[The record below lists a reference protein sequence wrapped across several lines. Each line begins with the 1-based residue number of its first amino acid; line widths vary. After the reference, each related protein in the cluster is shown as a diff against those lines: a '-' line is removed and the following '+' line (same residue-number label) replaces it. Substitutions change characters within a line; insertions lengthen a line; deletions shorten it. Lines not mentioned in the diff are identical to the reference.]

1 MNIKEYSNLLVPNV
15 IYDYEYYEKKY
26 PKRNLKEGAMVT
38 RFAPSPTGFVHMGSL
53 YASFADLQFAK
64 QTGGVAFLRIE
75 DTDGKRTVE
84 NGIEGIIKDFENL
97 NITWDEGPTQGGN
110 YGPYVQSERKDIYKA
125 YVKKLIEEGKAY
137 PCFMTEE
144 EIDEVRKI
152 QEASKDRIG
161 IYGSWAKCRNLS
173 QEEVIAKINNNIPY
187 IIRLKSNGDFNNKVI
202 LNDEIKGYI
211 EMPENDLDIVIL
223 KNDDLPTYHFAHA
236 VDDHLMHTTHVIR
249 GDEWVSSYPIHA
261 QMFDMLGFEKPKYAH
276 IAPITVKEDN
286 VIRKLSK
293 RKDKG
298 AAISYYNNLGVPPVV
313 IRLYLATINNSGFED
328 WYTKN
333 PSLTIDDYTFEFSK
347 MPVGGSLFDI
357 EKLNSISRIYFSSLS
372 ASKVYEGLL
381 QYTSIYD
388 KEFNEILVNNEEYAT
403 KVFNIEREVE
413 KPRKDITS
421 YSDIKEL
428 TWYMFDELFDN
439 HIKEYQFDRINDSN
453 EIKNIITIY
462 LSKYFNIND
471 DKETWFNKVKL
482 LCDELG
488 YASNM
493 KEYKLN
499 PTNYK
504 GNVADIANV
513 IRVALTTKSQT
524 PDLYEIIS
532 IMGISKIEYRINQ
545 LINNYLK

>member
-1 MNIKEYSNLLVPNV
+1 MTIKEYSDLLVPNV
-15 IYDYEYYEKKY
+15 LHDYEYYENLY
-26 PKRNLKEGAMVT
+26 PKRDLNEGAMVT

-64 QTGGVAFLRIE
+64 QTGGLAFLRIE

-84 NGIEGIIKDFENL
+84 NGIEGIIKDFEDL
-97 NITWDEGPTQGGN
+97 NITWDEGPTQGGK
-110 YGPYVQSERKDIYKA
+110 YGPYVQSERQDIYKA
-125 YVKKLIEEGKAY
+125 YIKKLIMEGKAY
-137 PCFMTEE
+137 PCFMTEA

-152 QEASKDRIG
+152 QEASKNRIG
-161 IYGSWAKCRNLS
+161 IYGSWAKYRNLT
-173 QEEVIAKINNNIPY
+173 QEEVIEKINAKIPY

-211 EMPENDLDIVIL
+211 EMPENDLDVVIL

-276 IAPITVKEDN
+276 IAPIAVKEGN

-293 RKDKG
+293 RLDKG
-298 AAISYYNNLGVPPVV
+298 AAISYYNNLGVPSVV

-328 WYTKN
+328 WYSKN
-333 PSLTIDDYTFEFSK
+333 PNLTIDDYVFEFSK
-347 MPVGGSLFDI
+347 MPVGASLFDI
-357 EKLNSISRIYFSSLS
+357 EKLNSISKIYFSSLK
-372 ASKVYEGLL
+372 ASNVYEGLL
-381 QYTSIYD
+381 QYTSVYD
-388 KEFNEILVNNEEYAT
+388 KEFNEILINNKEYAI

-428 TWYMFDELFDN
+428 TWYMFDELFDSHN
-439 HIKEYQFDRINDSN
+439 KEYQFDKITDKN
-453 EIKNIITIY
+453 EIKTIITTY
-462 LSKYFNIND
+462 LNKYFDIND
-471 DKETWFNKVKL
+471 DKETWFSKVKL

-499 PTNYK
+499 PGNFK
-504 GNVADIANV
+504 GNVADVANV
-513 IRVALTTKSQT
+513 IRVSLTTKSQT

-532 IMGISKIEYRINQ
+532 IMGIYKIQYRINYI
-545 LINNYLK
+545 LNSYLN